1 MFHVLTPNKTST
13 LLLGYGMSVATMSL
27 ALLYA
32 FVFQDGNINISA
44 IKASVP
50 AILVINTLAYGLRL
64 ASFIYMREQTVQSKK
79 KIFKDLDKTER
90 LKRIPLAMS
99 VSLLYAFMT
108 SPALFAL
115 RGTVAEGSAL
125 AKIQLVSAGVSV
137 FGTLLEAVADQHK
150 YLVKR
155 GKDESDVFAGPTTWS
170 YRLCRHPN
178 YLGEILVWIG
188 VFAGGSVSFGK
199 SIVAWICG
207 ALGLWG
213 ILGIMFNAS
222 SRLDKKQEEKYGK
235 QNAYI
240 EWKKQVSFPIVPF
253 VSSEP
258 SLGPMK

>member
-1 MFHVLTPNKTST
+1 
-13 LLLGYGMSVATMSL
+13 
-27 ALLYA
+27 
-32 FVFQDGNINISA
+32 
-44 IKASVP
+44 
-50 AILVINTLAYGLRL
+50 
-64 ASFIYMREQTVQSKK
+64 
-79 KIFKDLDKTER
+79 
-90 LKRIPLAMS
+90 
-99 VSLLYAFMT
+99 MT

-115 RGTVAEGSAL
+115 RGKVGEGSAL

-155 GKDESDVFAGPTTWS
+155 GKDESGVFAGPTTWS

-188 VFAGGSVSFGK
+188 LFAGGSVSFEK
-199 SIVAWICG
+199 SVVAWICG

-235 QNAYI
+235 QNAYT
-240 EWKKQVSFPIVPF
+240 EWKKKVPYPIVPF
-253 VSSEP
+253 VSSVP